1 MSKLD
6 QKARVQIISLLCEGM
21 SIRATTRL
29 TGASKNTVAKLLVA
43 VGHAVTAYQDKALRN
58 LKSQRVQIDEIWSFI
73 YCKNDNVKR
82 AKSAPAEAGDVWT
95 WTAIDADSKL
105 LVSWYLGARDTD
117 AALHF
122 LTDLRSRLANRIQ
135 LTSDG
140 HRPYLQAV
148 DTAFGDDVDYAML
161 NKIYGADPQG
171 QKRYSPAKCIGAEK
185 RKITGEPDTKH
196 ISTSYVERAN
206 LTMRMH
212 MRRFTRLTNAFSKK
226 MENHAAT
233 IALHSMFYNFVRI
246 HQTLKVTPAMAAGVT
261 DKLWEISDI
270 VQVLEDFESQRKTE
284 PLFEIERERIGKDYF
299 VRATLAN
306 GSTDTIH
313 GFKTE
318 IEAAKWIRNES
329 VVWLYE
335 RRKKLRVG

>member
-1 MSKLD
+1 LIPWLGAVWLGNKFRPAETLESVLRIASPYRAPVIAPRGAAPAPCFTLSPCAAAG
-6 QKARVQIISLLCEGM
+6 QTPASVQ
-21 SIRATTRL
+21 
-29 TGASKNTVAKLLVA
+29 
-43 VGHAVTAYQDKALRN
+43 
-58 LKSQRVQIDEIWSFI
+58 
-73 YCKNDNVKR
+73 
-82 AKSAPAEAGDVWT
+82 SAPMLRPSRSAPVEAGDVWT

-117 AALHF
+117 AAMHF

-148 DTAFGDDVDYAML
+148 DSVFGNDVDYAML

-171 QKRYSPAKCIGAEK
+171 KKRYSPAKCIGAEK
-185 RKITGEPDTKH
+185 RKITGNPDAKH
-196 ISTSYVERAN
+196 ISTSYAERAN

-233 IALHSMFYNFVRI
+233 IALHSMFYNFVRT

-261 DKLWEISDI
+261 DRLWEISDV
-270 VQVLEDFESQRKTE
+270 VQVLEDFENQRKAE
-284 PLFEIERERIGKDYF
+284 PSFEIERERIGQGYF
-299 VRATLAN
+299 VRATLTN
-306 GSTDTIH
+306 GATDTIY
-313 GFKTE
+313 GFATE
-318 IEAAKWIRNES
+318 ADADKWIRNES

-335 RRKKLRVG
+335 RRKKASAFG